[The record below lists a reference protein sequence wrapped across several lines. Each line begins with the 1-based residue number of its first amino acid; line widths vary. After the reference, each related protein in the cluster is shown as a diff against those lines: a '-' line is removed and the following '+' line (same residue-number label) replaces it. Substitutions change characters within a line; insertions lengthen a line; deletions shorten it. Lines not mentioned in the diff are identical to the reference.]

1 MSADRTPRPGGAVPT
16 RQWEEALVD
25 LDEGPPEER
34 TARAHELLTRLE
46 DALEA
51 L

>member
-1 MSADRTPRPGGAVPT
+1 VNDDPTPRPGGGVPT
-16 RQWEEALVD
+16 RRWEDALAA

-34 TARAHELLTRLE
+34 TDRAHELLTRLE
-46 DALEA
+46 DALGA